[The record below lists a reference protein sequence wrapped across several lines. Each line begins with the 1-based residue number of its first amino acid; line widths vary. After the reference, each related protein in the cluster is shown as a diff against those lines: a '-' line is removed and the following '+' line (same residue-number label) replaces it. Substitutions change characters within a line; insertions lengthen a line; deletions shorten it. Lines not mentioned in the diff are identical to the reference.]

1 MTMHCH
7 RRGFLSGLGL
17 LAAGGAAGWTLSH
30 MPPWWAATAG
40 AADPTTA
47 LGSPE
52 QRLRELG
59 LRLPEVTPPTA
70 TFVPTVQVGDL
81 LFVAG
86 HTPRDDKGQT
96 ITGKLGSDLTVE
108 QGQAAARNVALRIL
122 AVVRQAVGSLDR
134 VARLVKTLG
143 MVNCTPDFTQQPQV
157 INGFSDLIVEVFGP
171 TLGRGTRSAVGM
183 ASLPGGA
190 AVEVEAI
197 FQLRA

>member
-1 MTMHCH
+1 MTTHCH
-7 RRGFLSGLGL
+7 RRGFLAGLGL
-17 LAAGGAAGWTLSH
+17 FAAGGAAGW
-30 MPPWWAATAG
+30 
-40 AADPTTA
+40 A
-47 LGSPE
+47 LGQVPRWLPQRAFAAETAASSSSPE
-52 QRLRELG
+52 QRLQQLG

-70 TFVPTVQVGDL
+70 TFVPTVLVGDL

-86 HTPRDDKGQT
+86 HTPRDDNGQT
-96 ITGKLGSDLTVE
+96 IAGKLGSDLTVE
-108 QGQAAARNVALRIL
+108 QGRAAARNVALRIL
-122 AVVRQAVGSLDR
+122 AVVRQSVGSLDR
-134 VARLVKTLG
+134 IARLVKTLG

-157 INGFSDLIVEVFGP
+157 INGFSDLMVEVFGP